1 MPEDERDDT
10 EPTESTASAPES
22 FDAVEAA
29 AELAAALG
37 RQGEADPDADT
48 NPNPTNYTA
57 ILEDEVEALQAAL
70 AEKEQALEAAQAKAA
85 EARGEVEKA
94 RVRLE
99 RDAAGTIER
108 KRRDVISSFLDV
120 ADDLGRAAAELSQ
133 HGIEASIAQG
143 VHMVVSKLQGVLRQH
158 GAEHRPALGQP
169 FDSAVHE
176 AIGTVPAT
184 DEAPDG
190 VVVAVVQEGYVI
202 GEQVLRAARV
212 VVAKG

>member
-1 MPEDERDDT
+1 MPEDDR
-10 EPTESTASAPES
+10 EPEQTESTAPSPET

-37 RQGEADPDADT
+37 RQSEADPDADT

-85 EARGEVEKA
+85 EARAEVEKA
-94 RVRLE
+94 RARLE
-99 RDAAGTIER
+99 RDAVGTIER

-120 ADDLGRAAAELSQ
+120 ADDLGRAADELRNN
-133 HGIEASIAQG
+133 GVDAALAQG
-143 VHMVVSKLQGVLRQH
+143 VHMVVSKLQTVLRQH
-158 GAEHRPALGQP
+158 GAEHRPALGQA

-176 AIGTVPAT
+176 AIGTVPAS
-184 DEAPDG
+184 DENPDG